1 MSVNRYDRIEVPEW
15 TTEVFTQSPEGYLVG
30 RACVTNIGIFPY
42 LYADGSV
49 QYELRHPDDVFDYDS
64 MKSLKLKPLT
74 NDHPSVPITS
84 ENIKD
89 YRIGTLGDDPS
100 NGDNLYLTIGMS
112 IQDKQAVQDVLGGK
126 RELSCGYSADVVDE
140 TGTWLGMPYT
150 KRQKNIVY
158 NHCAIVNSGRAGET
172 ARIRLDSGDAI
183 MIQETAPLGESN
195 IENNKEGGMS
205 KMRTIQI
212 DSVDY
217 EADDNVIKALKDA
230 ETRVDSLIEDS
241 KKLVGEKDAIEAER
255 DSMKA
260 KLDAS
265 EKKITELEA
274 VMVDEAEINK
284 KVEARVALIASAK
297 SAGVEVIADTSDADV
312 RKAVIMAVYPD
323 TKLDDK
329 SDAYIMARFDCAMED
344 LPKQEKADASVR
356 EANAPVGSVEKKDT
370 ALEARNRMIERLSNQ
385 GKK

>member
-1 MSVNRYDRIEVPEW
+1 MLRYDRIDAPTW
-15 TTEVFTQSPEGYLVG
+15 MTTPFVKTPEGFLRG

-42 LYADGSV
+42 RFADGRIE
-49 QYELRHPDDVFDYDS
+49 YELRHPDDVFAQAS
-64 MKSLKLKPLT
+64 MDSLKNIPLT
-74 NDHPSVPITS
+74 NDHPSVMVTD
-84 ENIKD
+84 ENVTD
-89 YRIGTLGDDPS
+89 YRVGSLGDDPL
-100 NGDNLYLTIGMS
+100 NGDNMYLSIGMTVEQENA
-112 IQDKQAVQDVLGGK
+112 IKDILGGK
-126 RELSCGYSADVVDE
+126 QELSCGYSVDVIDE

-158 NHCAIVNSGRAGET
+158 NHCSVVQNGRAGET

-183 MIQETAPLGESN
+183 MIQETAPLGDSN